1 MQMARITVHAAHAD
15 GAPRRWTLNERIVAE
30 HLESEH
36 YTGQLLERL
45 SWATADA
52 EALESQS
59 ADLNANLADDARRVQ
74 LTTRSRGD
82 NASQPSGKRPV
93 TSDRRLAT

>member
-1 MQMARITVHAAHAD
+1 MQMARITVHAVHAD

-45 SWATADA
+45 TWATADA

-59 ADLNANLADDARRVQ
+59 AALNTDLDDDARRVQ
-74 LTTRSRGD
+74 PTTRSRGD
-82 NASQPSGKRPV
+82 NASQGSGTRPV
-93 TSDRRLAT
+93 TSGSRLAT